1 MIGVGRRQTEESPP
15 HVESAR
21 LSQLPYPPHAVT
33 LTGGVVA
40 LEPLTPEH
48 ASELAA
54 ASRDG
59 ELWRL
64 WYTAVPTPDQVPA
77 WIDSA
82 LALQARGL
90 ALPFAV
96 RHLGSGD
103 IVGSTRYM
111 NIEPDRRRLE
121 IGTTWYAQ
129 RVQKTALNTEAK
141 LLLLRHA
148 FEALGCMAVEFRTH
162 YFNFRSREAI
172 AKLGAKQDGI
182 LRQHQVAG
190 NGTARDT
197 VVFSILDSEW
207 PTVQAHL
214 TYRLERL
221 GARR

>member
-1 MIGVGRRQTEESPP
+1 M
-15 HVESAR
+15 
-21 LSQLPYPPHAVT
+21 SQLPYPPQAVT
-33 LTGGVVA
+33 LAGSVVA
-40 LEPLTPEH
+40 LEPLAREH

-54 ASRDG
+54 AARDG

-64 WYTAVPTPDQVPA
+64 WYTTVPTPEQVPA

-90 ALPFAV
+90 ALPFVV
-96 RHLGSGD
+96 RHLASGL

-129 RVQKTALNTEAK
+129 RVQKTTLNTEAK

-162 YFNFRSREAI
+162 FFNFRSREAI

-182 LRQHQVAG
+182 LRQHQFAG

-207 PTVQAHL
+207 PTVRAHL
-214 TYRLERL
+214 THRLERL
-221 GARR
+221 GAKQ